1 MDSFYSNPGQDEHH
15 NIQAEEQQRQSQ
27 KQEKDISSQQQS
39 SQRQNKGKTVA
50 ARHQQKKHHPKSS
63 AETTKNKPVSSKT
76 VSTENVDE
84 SRRRQPS
91 ISDKVPVT
99 VHPLLPGQANLPT
112 KINNPSVKVMQSQ
125 NNGENNDDE
134 EFTLLTPDRQSLG
147 SSSGRSRPT
156 EPIIIETA
164 PDRPSSQNILVGDG
178 EEPLP
183 SGFGTVS
190 KDCSPKDLE
199 GWREVI
205 EEWLSVGESSKS
217 RPKRLPDLVK
227 KGIPEALRGEV
238 WQMLAGCRDDSD
250 LIAKYS
256 QVLTQ
261 ECKDEVYVRRDI
273 GRTFPAHDFFRE
285 TGSAGQESLYR
296 VLKAYAVFDEEV
308 GYCQGFSFIA
318 AALLL
323 HMPEEQAFC
332 VLVKIMQK
340 YGLRYCLK
348 DGFEVLYLRFYQLD
362 RFIEDQIPDLYKH
375 FREQHIESHMYA
387 SQWFLTLFTAK
398 FPLYLVFYIM
408 DIFLLE
414 GTPVLF
420 QVALS
425 LLQMSKD
432 DLLRLDFEGI
442 LKYFRISLPKN
453 YSSDENARILLQLA
467 TSKKVRNQMVSYE
480 KAYTALREQDL
491 AKGNTIKLMQKE
503 NKRLVYSN
511 MRLEQ
516 ENDDLA
522 RELISSKIDL
532 RRQLDEAEDR
542 NDSLVKDFNAANS
555 YIADLEEDRKR
566 HLEEIVQL
574 KEVCRREIERFE
586 KEISRNTS
594 IITDYK
600 SIVQSLSH
608 RLEKQT
614 ESQKET
620 LDKILDSVKPCSEC
634 LDKVSQIKL
643 TAEQVVKNGNG
654 SQEDNESATSSPK
667 SQASAKTT
675 DESQEDS
682 QERRLRELELELAQ
696 TKLALVEAECINQDL
711 IHDLNSAHSALDA
724 ASSHAQHKSTWI
736 SKTLTT
742 IREAKNAAASKKDA
756 VARQFSTG
764 RVSREN
770 SKDFSS

>member
-1 MDSFYSNPGQDEHH
+1 MNP
-15 NIQAEEQQRQSQ
+15 
-27 KQEKDISSQQQS
+27 
-39 SQRQNKGKTVA
+39 
-50 ARHQQKKHHPKSS
+50 
-63 AETTKNKPVSSKT
+63 
-76 VSTENVDE
+76 ENVNGDHDTPE
-84 SRRRQPS
+84 
-91 ISDKVPVT
+91 K
-99 VHPLLPGQANLPT
+99 HAMNG
-112 KINNPSVKVMQSQ
+112 SV
-125 NNGENNDDE
+125 N
-134 EFTLLTPDRQSLG
+134 R
-147 SSSGRSRPT
+147 RPT
-156 EPIIIETA
+156 EPIIIIGTD
-164 PDRPSSQNILVGDG
+164 PVSSRPSSQIISLAGDAD
-178 EEPLP
+178 EPLP
-183 SGFGTVS
+183 SGFGLVS

-205 EEWLSVGESSKS
+205 EEWNVMGVGPKS
-217 RPKRLPDLVK
+217 RPKSLPDLVK

-238 WQMLAGCRDDSD
+238 WQMLASCRNDED

-261 ECKDEVYVRRDI
+261 DCKDDVYVRRDI

-296 VLKAYAVFDEEV
+296 VLKAYAVYDEEV

-332 VLVKIMQK
+332 VLVKIMHD
-340 YGLRYCLK
+340 YGLRYCLR
-348 DGFEVLYLRFYQLD
+348 DGFETLYLRFYQLD

-398 FPLYLVFYIM
+398 FPLYLVFYIL

-425 LLQMSKD
+425 LLQLSKD
-432 DLLRLDFEGI
+432 DLLRQDFEGI

-453 YSSDENARILLQLA
+453 YSSDENARILLQFA
-467 TSKKVRNQMVSYE
+467 TSKKVKSQMVSYE
-480 KAYTALREQDL
+480 KAYNALREQDR

-522 RELISSKIDL
+522 RELISSKIEL
-532 RRQLDEAEDR
+532 RRQLDEVEDK
-542 NDSLVKDFNAANS
+542 NDALVKEVLAANS
-555 YIADLEEDRKR
+555 YVADLEEDRKR

-574 KEVCRREIERFE
+574 KDVCRREVEKFE
-586 KEISRNTS
+586 KDISRNTS

-600 SIVQSLSH
+600 SIVQSLSQ

-614 ESQKET
+614 ASQKEV
-620 LDKILDSVKPCSEC
+620 LDQIVESVKSCTSC
-634 LDKVSQIKL
+634 HDKVLQVKSS
-643 TAEQVVKNGNG
+643 AEQIVNGNG
-654 SQEDNESATSSPK
+654 SQGDKDSVTSSP
-667 SQASAKTT
+667 SSHSSSKTN
-675 DESQEDS
+675 DETEQES
-682 QERRLRELELELAQ
+682 LERRLRELELELAQ

-711 IHDLNSAHSALDA
+711 VHDLNTAQSALN
-724 ASSHAQHKSTWI
+724 ASNKSTWI

-742 IREAKNAAASKKDA
+742 IREAKNAASSKGTA
-756 VARQFSTG
+756 VANKFSSG

-770 SKDFSS
+770 SKDFSSANPSTSTMNPPS

>member
-1 MDSFYSNPGQDEHH
+1 VESDEPKL
-15 NIQAEEQQRQSQ
+15 EDLVEQRLRLPS
-27 KQEKDISSQQQS
+27 
-39 SQRQNKGKTVA
+39 
-50 ARHQQKKHHPKSS
+50 
-63 AETTKNKPVSSKT
+63 VSS
-76 VSTENVDE
+76 
-84 SRRRQPS
+84 
-91 ISDKVPVT
+91 KVPVT
-99 VHPLLPGQANLPT
+99 EHPLLPGQEVPET
-112 KINNPSVKVMQSQ
+112 KVVNTMNSK
-125 NNGENNDDE
+125 NGNADLE
-134 EFTLLTPDRQSLG
+134 EDNFIGSQSLNG
-147 SSSGRSRPT
+147 SVHRRPT
-156 EPIIIETA
+156 EPFIIIEKDTVSS
-164 PDRPSSQNILVGDG
+164 RPSSQILNFGGDVD
-178 EEPLP
+178 EPLP
-183 SGFGTVS
+183 SGYGVVS

-205 EEWLSVGESSKS
+205 EEWNIMGIGPKN
-217 RPKRLPDLVK
+217 RPKTLPDLVK
-227 KGIPEALRGEV
+227 KGIPEALRGEA
-238 WQMLAGCRDDSD
+238 WQMLSSCRNDEE

-261 ECKDEVYVRRDI
+261 ECKDEVYIRRDI

-296 VLKAYAVFDEEV
+296 VLKAYAVYDEEV
-308 GYCQGFSFIA
+308 GYCQGFSFIT

-332 VLVKIMQK
+332 VLVKIMHD

-348 DGFEVLYLRFYQLD
+348 DGFETLYLRFYQLD
-362 RFIEDQIPDLYKH
+362 RFIEDQLPDLYKH

-398 FPLYLVFYIM
+398 FPLYVVFYIM

-425 LLQMSKD
+425 LLQLSRD
-432 DLLRLDFEGI
+432 ELLRLDFEGI
-442 LKYFRISLPKN
+442 LKFFRISLPKN

-467 TSKKVRNQMVSYE
+467 TSKKVKSQMVSYE
-480 KAYTALREQDL
+480 KAYNALREQDR

-522 RELISSKIDL
+522 RELISSKIEL
-532 RRQLDEAEDR
+532 RRQLDDAEDK
-542 NDSLVKDFNAANS
+542 NDALVKELNAANTFLVE
-555 YIADLEEDRKR
+555 LEEDRKR

-574 KEVCRREIERFE
+574 KDVCRREVEKFE
-586 KEISRNTS
+586 KEISRNNS

-600 SIVQSLSH
+600 SIVQSLSQ

-614 ESQKET
+614 ASQKT
-620 LDKILDSVKPCSEC
+620 VLNQILDSVKDCSSC
-634 LDKVSQIKL
+634 HDKVKTSSEQI
-643 TAEQVVKNGNG
+643 VNGNR
-654 SQEDNESATSSPK
+654 SENEHESLTSSPSSHSSSK
-667 SQASAKTT
+667 MNEET
-675 DESQEDS
+675 DEESLS
-682 QERRLRELELELAQ
+682 RRLRELELELAQ

-711 IHDLNSAHSALDA
+711 VHDLNAANTALDA
-724 ASSHAQHKSTWI
+724 SHSNNRSTWI

-742 IREAKNAAASKKDA
+742 IREAKNAASSKGSA
-756 VARQFSTG
+756 VANKFSSG

-770 SKDFSS
+770 SRDFSSNPSTSSVSQQ

>member
-1 MDSFYSNPGQDEHH
+1 MNP
-15 NIQAEEQQRQSQ
+15 
-27 KQEKDISSQQQS
+27 
-39 SQRQNKGKTVA
+39 
-50 ARHQQKKHHPKSS
+50 
-63 AETTKNKPVSSKT
+63 
-76 VSTENVDE
+76 ENVNGDHDTPE
-84 SRRRQPS
+84 
-91 ISDKVPVT
+91 K
-99 VHPLLPGQANLPT
+99 HAMNG
-112 KINNPSVKVMQSQ
+112 SV
-125 NNGENNDDE
+125 N
-134 EFTLLTPDRQSLG
+134 R
-147 SSSGRSRPT
+147 RPT
-156 EPIIIETA
+156 EPIIIIGTD
-164 PDRPSSQNILVGDG
+164 PVLSRPSSQIISLAGDAD
-178 EEPLP
+178 EPLP
-183 SGFGTVS
+183 SGFGLVS

-205 EEWLSVGESSKS
+205 EEWNVMGVGPKS
-217 RPKRLPDLVK
+217 RPKSLPDLVK

-238 WQMLAGCRDDSD
+238 WQMLASCRNDED

-261 ECKDEVYVRRDI
+261 DCKDDVYVRRDI

-296 VLKAYAVFDEEV
+296 VLKAYAVYDEEV

-332 VLVKIMQK
+332 VLVKIMHD
-340 YGLRYCLK
+340 YGLRYCLR
-348 DGFEVLYLRFYQLD
+348 DGFETLYLRFYQLD

-398 FPLYLVFYIM
+398 FPLYLVFYIL

-425 LLQMSKD
+425 LLQLSKD
-432 DLLRLDFEGI
+432 DLLRQDFEGI

-453 YSSDENARILLQLA
+453 YSSDENARILLQFA
-467 TSKKVRNQMVSYE
+467 TSKKVKSQMVSYE
-480 KAYTALREQDL
+480 KAYNALREQDR

-522 RELISSKIDL
+522 RELISSKIEL
-532 RRQLDEAEDR
+532 RRQLDEVEDK
-542 NDSLVKDFNAANS
+542 NDALVKEVLAANS
-555 YIADLEEDRKR
+555 YVADLEEDRKR

-574 KEVCRREIERFE
+574 KDVCRREVEKFE
-586 KEISRNTS
+586 KDISRNTS

-600 SIVQSLSH
+600 SIVQSLSQ

-614 ESQKET
+614 ASQKEV
-620 LDKILDSVKPCSEC
+620 LDQIVESVKSCTSC
-634 LDKVSQIKL
+634 HDKVLQVKSS
-643 TAEQVVKNGNG
+643 AEQIVNGNG
-654 SQEDNESATSSPK
+654 SQGDKDSVTSSP
-667 SQASAKTT
+667 SSHSSSKTN
-675 DESQEDS
+675 DETEQES
-682 QERRLRELELELAQ
+682 LERRLRELELELAQ

-711 IHDLNSAHSALDA
+711 VHDLNTAQSALN
-724 ASSHAQHKSTWI
+724 ASNKSTWI

-742 IREAKNAAASKKDA
+742 IREAKNAASSKGTA
-756 VARQFSTG
+756 VANKFSSG

-770 SKDFSS
+770 SKDFSSANPSTSTMNPPS

>member
-1 MDSFYSNPGQDEHH
+1 VQLKESISHEKG
-15 NIQAEEQQRQSQ
+15 IRG
-27 KQEKDISSQQQS
+27 KQLPARQQQ
-39 SQRQNKGKTVA
+39 
-50 ARHQQKKHHPKSS
+50 QQQPRKSS
-63 AETTKNKPVSSKT
+63 EKKKRNIKRTDSAGNENGN
-76 VSTENVDE
+76 ENVDKKN
-84 SRRRQPS
+84 STGISDDLRARQSS
-91 ISDKVPVT
+91 ISNKISVT
-99 VHPLLPGQANLPT
+99 DHPLLPGQQPVSGFT
-112 KINNPSVKVMQSQ
+112 PKTMS
-125 NNGENNDDE
+125 NDCD
-134 EFTLLTPDRQSLG
+134 
-147 SSSGRSRPT
+147 SSSHTLTNGSERHLPT
-156 EPIIIETA
+156 EPTVIIETN
-164 PDRPSSQNILVGDG
+164 PESSPRPSSQNVHTFVDG

-183 SGFGTVS
+183 SGFGSVS

-205 EEWLSVGESSKS
+205 EEWLAMGVGPKS
-217 RPKRLPDLVK
+217 RPKSLADLVK

-238 WQMLAGCRDDSD
+238 WQMLASCRNDGD

-273 GRTFPAHDFFRE
+273 GRTFPAHEFFRE

-296 VLKAYAVFDEEV
+296 VLKAYAIYDEEV

-332 VLVKIMQK
+332 VLVRVMHD
-340 YGLRYCLK
+340 YGIRYCLR

-362 RFIEDQIPDLYKH
+362 RFIEDQLPDLYRH
-375 FREQHIESHMYA
+375 FRDQHIESHMYA

-398 FPLYLVFYIM
+398 FPLYLVFYIL

-425 LLQMSKD
+425 LLQLSKD
-432 DLLRLDFEGI
+432 ELIGLDFEGI
-442 LKYFRISLPKN
+442 LKYFRVVLPKN

-467 TSKKVRNQMVSYE
+467 TSKKVKSQMVSYE
-480 KAYTALREQDL
+480 KAYNALREQDK

-522 RELISSKIDL
+522 RELISSKIEL
-532 RRQLDEAEDR
+532 RRQLDVAEDR
-542 NDSLVKDFNAANS
+542 NDTLLKELTSTNS
-555 YIADLEEDRKR
+555 YITDLEEDRKR

-574 KEVCRREIERFE
+574 KDVCRREIEKFE
-586 KEISRNTS
+586 KEITRNNS

-600 SIVQSLSH
+600 AIVQSLSQ
-608 RLEKQT
+608 RLEKQG
-614 ESQKET
+614 ESNKD
-620 LDKILDSVKPCSEC
+620 LVDKILETVKPCSC
-634 LDKVSQIKL
+634 CFDKVVTVKSSI
-643 TAEQVVKNGNG
+643 EQTSNGNG
-654 SQEDNESATSSPK
+654 SPTKTSNDSSPT
-667 SQASAKTT
+667 SNSSSSRLE
-675 DESQEDS
+675 ESLEDS
-682 QERRLRELELELAQ
+682 MERRLRELELELAQ

-711 IHDLNSAHSALDA
+711 VHDLNSAQSALDA
-724 ASSHAQHKSTWI
+724 ASTANKSTWI

-756 VARQFSTG
+756 MASKFSK
-764 RVSREN
+764 VSREN
-770 SKDFSS
+770 SRDFSLTSAIHPPHQS